1 MKGQTSRRFLGS
13 WLSLVVSSLAVS
25 SSLPRLALV
34 TKFLRHPEPVVMD
47 HFPSNTY
54 LCLFPLAPS
63 QMKRR
68 CHMTFATHAMTE
80 PSKSCHVTCHR
91 AQRRNKRPFIVMCI
105 KQSLGERL
113 VANAQNVES
122 MPSNS
127 TKAFK
132 RGEITNNLDAFR
144 NSQAST
150 FLIDSNLIDSTY
162 RVDEDLTF
170 LMKVSSRINVVR
182 VSSSPQSDFAHPS

>member
-1 MKGQTSRRFLGS
+1 
-13 WLSLVVSSLAVS
+13 
-25 SSLPRLALV
+25 
-34 TKFLRHPEPVVMD
+34 MD

-54 LCLFPLAPS
+54 LCLLPLAPS

-80 PSKSCHVTCHR
+80 PSKSCHVICHR
-91 AQRRNKRPFIVMCI
+91 AQPHNKRPFMVMCI
-105 KQSLGERL
+105 VKQSLEKRF
-113 VANAQNVES
+113 VANALNVES

-150 FLIDSNLIDSTY
+150 FLTDSNLIDSAY